1 MRHSRIVICVTALT
15 GTRLEFQQLLPII
28 TLLQAFSTS
37 ARAQPMATPFG
48 PAHTEAASRSSGIM
62 DAVSAGHDY
71 ARDNPIQQRARAWAR
86 QRQDEQTVLTYR
98 ESRPLRSQSTLPGA
112 VRHRSPQH
120 SASQPAYDTWRPQ
133 HSPRQGAPL
142 PHTLGLGRQ
151 QSEPS
156 TSIDD
161 EWPALAAPSATLHLP
176 HGASLQLPPPSPV
189 RVPQQAAAG
198 TQTPAAFGLQWAA
211 NLARGAEWMGEATG
225 LGFLTR
231 PFSRTVAGMAG
242 SVAAAPGGVSAS
254 TQVGGED
261 HHGPSGPGHRALLDA
276 SASSLHRAS
285 LDRSVSASAPNHGSM
300 SYRERLLAGSQRH
313 RSSIERQSDGHNVVQ
328 SSPPKQGS
336 QIGFPSQQELQATQG
351 MPTQHPSTCSTAGP
365 SSSSV
370 PAVSALSLRHESR
383 ALGSGSALQA
393 EAAAEAHTPAGQSS
407 TAFAQTGDDHT
418 APHAVS
424 VLPDATQVMQD

>member
-1 MRHSRIVICVTALT
+1 
-15 GTRLEFQQLLPII
+15 
-28 TLLQAFSTS
+28 
-37 ARAQPMATPFG
+37 MATPFG
-48 PAHTEAASRSSGIM
+48 PAHTEAASM
-62 DAVSAGHDY
+62 LMHAASAGHDH

-98 ESRPLRSQSTLPGA
+98 ESRPLRSQSTLPDA
-112 VRHRSPQH
+112 ARHHSPQH
-120 SASQPAYDTWRPQ
+120 SASQPACDTWRPQ
-133 HSPRQGAPL
+133 QLPRHGALL
-142 PHTLGLGRQ
+142 PHTLGLSRQ

-161 EWPALAAPSATLHLP
+161 EWPALGPPAVTLHLP
-176 HGASLQLPPPSPV
+176 HGASLHLPPPSPV
-189 RVPQQAAAG
+189 RVPQQAAAR

-231 PFSRTVAGMAG
+231 PFSRTVAGMTG
-242 SVAAAPGGVSAS
+242 GVAAVPGDVSAS

-261 HHGPSGPGHRALLDA
+261 HHSPSAPGHRVSLDA
-276 SASSLHRAS
+276 TASSLHRAS
-285 LDRSVSASAPNHGSM
+285 LDRSVSASAPNDGSM
-300 SYRERLLAGSQRH
+300 SYRERLLAGSH
-313 RSSIERQSDGHNVVQ
+313 RPQSYNERQSNGHNMVQ
-328 SSPPKQGS
+328 SSPSKQGS

-351 MPTQHPSTCSTAGP
+351 TSTQHPATSSTATET

-370 PAVSALSLRHESR
+370 PAVSALSLRRELQ

-393 EAAAEAHTPAGQSS
+393 EAAAEAQTPAGQSS
-407 TAFAQTGDDHT
+407 LAFAQTGHDHT

-424 VLPDATQVMQD
+424 VLPDATQVLRC